1 MRRRHVLRLAPA
13 LLLPAVAPGTG
24 RAQGPAPGPAQGSAQ
39 GSAQAPLR
47 VVASFSILGD
57 MTRQIAGERVVLRTV
72 AGPNVDAHSFQP
84 RPSDAEALRG
94 AALTVRNGL
103 GFDSWFD
110 RMLRSAN
117 WRGTTVT
124 ATEGITPRRMAAH
137 AHGHSHGHAGGSQ
150 GGQQQGG
157 QPRTVP
163 DPHAWQDLR
172 LGIRYVRTIGAA
184 LAAADAANAAAYAEA
199 VDAYAARLDALD
211 AWVRAQIATVPE
223 AQRKVVTGHDAF
235 GYFGAAYGIRFL
247 APQGVSTE
255 AEPSAAEVGRLIR
268 QIRNEGITAVFLENM
283 GNPATLQRLAQ
294 EAGVRVRG
302 RLYADALSA
311 PDGPA
316 ATYEAMVRHN
326 VGLLVP
332 AMRGEAA

>member
-1 MRRRHVLRLAPA
+1 MHRRHLLRLAPA
-13 LLLPAVAPGTG
+13 LLLPAIVPGAG
-24 RAQGPAPGPAQGSAQ
+24 RAQGRADG
-39 GSAQAPLR
+39 PLR

-57 MTRQIAGERVVLRTV
+57 MTRQIAGERVALRTV
-72 AGPNVDAHSFQP
+72 AGPNVDAHTFQP

-94 AALTVRNGL
+94 ASLAVRNGL

-117 WRGTTVT
+117 WRGPT
-124 ATEGITPRRMAAH
+124 ATATDGITPRRMAPHAH
-137 AHGHSHGHAGGSQ
+137 GHGHSHGHNHGASGQ

-184 LAAADAANAAAYAEA
+184 LAAADPANAAAYAEA
-199 VDAYAARLDALD
+199 VEAYSARLAALD
-211 AWVRAQIATVPE
+211 EWVRAEIATVPE
-223 AQRKVVTGHDAF
+223 ARRKVVTGHDAF

-268 QIRNEGITAVFLENM
+268 QIRSEGITAVFLENM

-311 PDGPA
+311 PDGSA
-316 ATYEAMVRHN
+316 ATYEAMFRHN
-326 VGLLVP
+326 VGLLVR